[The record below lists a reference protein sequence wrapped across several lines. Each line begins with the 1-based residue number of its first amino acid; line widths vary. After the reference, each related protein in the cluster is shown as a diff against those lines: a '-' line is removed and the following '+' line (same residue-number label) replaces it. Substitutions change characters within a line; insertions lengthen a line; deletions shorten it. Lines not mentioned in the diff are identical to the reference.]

1 MVPDMK
7 KYLFLITVILASFL
21 FTAVSFAAETPAE
34 AEAETETPVSAY
46 GKGQER
52 YYTSSGGFK
61 KAGDLASQYETEPV
75 DGIVYYTPAAPK
87 PLCIFMAAHPD
98 CQIGINH
105 DGIYNVTEKG
115 FSSTSNGLPAYTN
128 PGAQINWANALGTFN
143 NNEDDSMTSRMMTWR
158 HLIEDE
164 SEGMLMFVTDP
175 DEADILITVNETYPF
190 YGDYYGGG
198 KTVEGYSCRV
208 EMTACQ
214 LTDPANIVT
223 VSKQNDPED
232 SVTTSG
238 GARFWE
244 DPPDFEGSSQIT
256 ELVQAMISWYGYNAG
271 TGSSGPGVAL
281 AQNTMINRGFLEGTA
296 DGSFGPMT
304 AEAVKRV
311 QEYYGLDQTGSIDRA
326 TLIAIYYEPVIVDNM
341 LENYP

>member
-1 MVPDMK
+1 MK
-7 KYLFLITVILASFL
+7 KYLFLIAAILVSLL
-21 FTAVSFAAETPAE
+21 FATVSFAAETPADP
-34 AEAETETPVSAY
+34 EAETQAPSSAY

-52 YYTSSGGFK
+52 YYTGSGGFK
-61 KAGDLASQYETEPV
+61 KAGDLASEFETEPV
-75 DGIVYYTPAAPK
+75 DGIVYYTPDIAM

-105 DGIYNVTEKG
+105 DGIYNVSEKG
-115 FSSTSNGLPAYTN
+115 FSSTSTGLPAFSN
-128 PGAQINWANALGTFN
+128 PGAQVNWANALGGITSD
-143 NNEDDSMTSRMMTWR
+143 DDSMTSRMMTWR

-164 SEGMLMFVTDP
+164 SEGMLMFVPDP

-190 YGDYYGGG
+190 YADYYGAGR
-198 KTVEGYSCRV
+198 TIEGYSCRV

-214 LTDPANIVT
+214 LTDPTNIIT
-223 VSKQNDPED
+223 VAKQNDPED

-256 ELVQAMISWYGYNAG
+256 ELVQAMLDWYGYKADI
-271 TGSSGPGVAL
+271 GSSGPGVAL

-326 TLIAIYYEPVIVDNM
+326 TLIAIYYEPEMVDNM